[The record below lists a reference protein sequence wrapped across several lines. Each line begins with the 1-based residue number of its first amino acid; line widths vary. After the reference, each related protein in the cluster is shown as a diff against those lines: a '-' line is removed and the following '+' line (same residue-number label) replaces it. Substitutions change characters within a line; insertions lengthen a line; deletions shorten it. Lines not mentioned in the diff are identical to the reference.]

1 MKAEV
6 VLECG
11 NRLGEGPVWDDR
23 DGVLYWVDITGAAV
37 HRFDPAR
44 GEHRQW
50 PTGEHV
56 GSLGLR
62 ESGGLVLALKNGF
75 ATLDLDSGALE
86 RIVDVEADRP
96 DNRFNDGRCDRA
108 GRFLA
113 GSLAYSEDRPA
124 GTLYRLGVDGDVAP
138 VLKDLTVPNGLCWS
152 PDGRTMYFTDTPT
165 REIRAYAYD
174 PGSGSPSS
182 PRLFRKVE
190 DTPGWPDGSITDSE
204 GFLWNGEWDG
214 ARVVRYAPDGSVDR
228 VVEVPARRATC
239 AALGGPD
246 LKTLYITTAFDRMSD
261 GERADWPLSGH
272 LFAVPVD
279 VPGLPEARY
288 RA

>member
-23 DGVLYWVDITGAAV
+23 AGWLYWVDVTGAAV
-37 HRFDPAR
+37 HGFDPAS

-56 GSLGLR
+56 GSIGLR
-62 ESGGLVLALKNGF
+62 QSGGLVLALKNGF
-75 ATLDLDSGALE
+75 SSLDLDTGAVE
-86 RIVDVEADRP
+86 RIAAVEVDLT
-96 DNRFNDGRCDRA
+96 DNRFNDGRCDRG
-108 GRFLA
+108 GRFFA
-113 GSLAYSEDRPA
+113 GSLTYSEDRPA
-124 GTLYRLGVDGDVAP
+124 GTLYRLDADHRVEKILTGI
-138 VLKDLTVPNGLCWS
+138 TVPNGLCWS

-165 REIRAYAYD
+165 REIRAYEYD
-174 PGSGSPSS
+174 QEEGMPSAS
-182 PRLFRKVE
+182 RLFRKVD

-214 ARVVRYAPDGSVDR
+214 ARVVRYAPDGTVDR

-239 AALGGPD
+239 AALGGAD
-246 LKTLYITTAFDRMSD
+246 LKTLYITTAFDRMSE
-261 GERADWPLSGH
+261 GERAEWPLSGH
-272 LFAVPVD
+272 LFAVPVE
-279 VPGLPEARY
+279 VPGLPEARFSG
-288 RA
+288 